1 VCVYALVRT
10 DENKP
15 KTLELEENIFFVFIE
30 TKTHWCGRYLSP
42 KGHIRVIL
50 FIVVSVAGDVCIFL
64 YNTRDHD
71 IKNTA
76 RVPYASNVAP
86 STDVAEN
93 DELATI
99 SHQIK

>member
-1 VCVYALVRT
+1 M
-10 DENKP
+10 
-15 KTLELEENIFFVFIE
+15 
-30 TKTHWCGRYLSP
+30 
-42 KGHIRVIL
+42 IL
-50 FIVVSVAGDVCIFL
+50 FIVVSVAGDVYIFL

-76 RVPYASNVAP
+76 RVPYASNVAT